1 MLTNELIKKYQF
13 FLNYNHTSIEEMEG
27 VLQCNK
33 RTVMID
39 IQKVNEMLVI
49 LELPTITVQNNFIIT
64 PDISITNI
72 LKYVDIAS
80 KNYVFQEERIDML
93 IFYIILRSNYISNS
107 HLQDF

>member
-1 MLTNELIKKYQF
+1 
-13 FLNYNHTSIEEMEG
+13 
-27 VLQCNK
+27 
-33 RTVMID
+33 MID

-80 KNYVFQEERIDML
+80 KKLCVSRRTY
-93 IFYIILRSNYISNS
+93 
-107 HLQDF
+107 